1 MIGVLREMDKADLV
15 LKQPEIFLS
24 AHLSRSQIGF
34 DDVNIHLIIF
44 RDDYRSIHSRFI
56 HDDVTS
62 ASSSNAESGPFENFC
77 QGSIMLRG

>member
-24 AHLSRSQIGF
+24 AYLCSPNIGF
-34 DDVNIHLIIF
+34 DDVDIHLIVF
-44 RDDYRSIHSRFI
+44 RDNQWPIHSRFI